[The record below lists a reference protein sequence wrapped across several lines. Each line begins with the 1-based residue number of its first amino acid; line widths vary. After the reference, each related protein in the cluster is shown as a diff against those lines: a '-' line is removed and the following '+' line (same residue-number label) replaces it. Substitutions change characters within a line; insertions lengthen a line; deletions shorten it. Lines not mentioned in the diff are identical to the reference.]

1 MKTDLSS
8 LQGLSDKALGGAMM
22 AAAITVFVYYT
33 TWAILVVR
41 VVAPSRSPNSH
52 NKNSHSSTH
61 RAQFTRG
68 SRHENGLSASQLSF
82 WLLGCRL

>member
-41 VVAPSRSPNSH
+41 VVAPRSPNSH

-68 SRHENGLSASQLSF
+68 FRHENGLSASQLSF